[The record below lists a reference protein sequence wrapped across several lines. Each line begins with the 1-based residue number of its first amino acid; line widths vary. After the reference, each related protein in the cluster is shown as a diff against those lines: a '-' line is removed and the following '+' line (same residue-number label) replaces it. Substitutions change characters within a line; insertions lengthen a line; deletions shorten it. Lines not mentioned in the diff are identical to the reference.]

1 MAAMKH
7 VIEADLTDKTY
18 VTVSGLWQWDYG
30 QILRIIGLELD
41 ASVEVHFSL
50 TRNGESLSRAGAMHD
65 GYTDVEIPNS
75 LLKSGSGYIYAWVY
89 VNDKE
94 SGYTIR
100 SIDIR
105 VQSRAKPGNWNPP
118 TDAPEESTKTYTYVQ
133 TVPAST
139 WTINHKRG
147 RMPAVSV
154 VDSAGS
160 IVYGDVDYIDSNTIR
175 VTFSGAF
182 AGKAYLN

>member
-1 MAAMKH
+1 
-7 VIEADLTDKTY
+7 
-18 VTVSGLWQWDYG
+18 
-30 QILRIIGLELD
+30 
-41 ASVEVHFSL
+41 
-50 TRNGESLSRAGAMHD
+50 MHD

-118 TDAPEESTKTYTYVQ
+118 TDAPEESTKYLEPSLGFLISGIATLIAAFGLIGFFMIRK
-133 TVPAST
+133 PAKSRT
-139 WTINHKRG
+139 G
-147 RMPAVSV
+147 RKQ
-154 VDSAGS
+154 
-160 IVYGDVDYIDSNTIR
+160 IKTR
-175 VTFSGAF
+175 EEQ
-182 AGKAYLN
+182 L